1 LAVQCPPPPARPPR
15 RLVAITGLCVL
26 AAALLTGCGSS
37 PKPLS
42 KSAYDARMVTIGR
55 GLANDLNPLA
65 AASSAHAAQLALGV
79 LQRELGDADKQLSAI
94 TPPLAVKAD
103 QARLVAAVASF
114 AAELGPVIAKLAAG
128 DLSSLATVYSLK
140 GLLEIQAAAR
150 AITGAGYKIN
160 S

>member
-1 LAVQCPPPPARPPR
+1 MKSPPPPPHTSG

-26 AAALLTGCGSS
+26 AAAMLAGCGSS
-37 PKPLS
+37 PRPLS
-42 KSAYDARMVTIGR
+42 KSAYDARMVAIGR
-55 GLANDLNPLA
+55 GLANDLNPLSA
-65 AASSAHAAQLALGV
+65 ARSAHAAQLALGV
-79 LQRELGDADKQLSAI
+79 LQRKLGDADKQLSAI

-114 AAELGPVIAKLAAG
+114 AAELSPVIAKLAAG
-128 DLSSLATVYSLK
+128 NLSALATVYSLK

-150 AITGAGYKIN
+150 AITSAGYKIN